1 MIYSVGGKII
11 AKKPH
16 ACGGNAWTVVRTGA
30 DVKLKCDKCGR
41 TIFLSPDETAKM
53 TVSYSDGETKNG

>member
-1 MIYSVGGKII
+1 MIYSVGDKII

>member
-1 MIYSVGGKII
+1 M
-11 AKKPH
+11 
-16 ACGGNAWTVVRTGA
+16 

-53 TVSYSDGETKNG
+53 TVSYSDGETKND